1 LHGSLTEDTYMEIPE
16 GYTKHPEKICKLQK
30 ALYGLKQAPLNWNQ
44 RLTDKLKTRGLKPTK
59 VEPCIYVNE
68 SHSIILAFYV
78 DDGIIIGSDRQEVK
92 QLISSIGNKFEIAT
106 YTNPTSFLGIQL
118 IWNKR
123 SVKLKQMA
131 YAKSIIIK
139 YRMED
144 AKISGIL
151 MMPNDTRLEN
161 GMSKFPYRE
170 CVGSILYLANKTRPD
185 LSYASGYVSR
195 YLDKQSKQDIVNV
208 KQILRYI
215 KGTLDLGIVF
225 ENTNTRLCE
234 NCEKLVCYVDS
245 DYAGDTETRRSTTG
259 FVIYYSNG
267 PISWS
272 SKKQP
277 IVALSSTEAE
287 FIAAAHCV
295 KELMYLQTLLE
306 ELTGNTVRAVIN
318 IDNQSTL
325 QIIKNGTGNK
335 RSKHID
341 VRYHYLNEKYVEGMI
356 ELKYCP
362 TDEQIADVFTKP
374 LSRVK
379 FEKFRNKIVKL

>member
-1 LHGSLTEDTYMEIPE
+1 MEIPE
-16 GYTKHPEKICKLQK
+16 GYTRHPKEICKLQK
-30 ALYGLKQAPLNWNQ
+30 ALYSLKQAPLNWNQ
-44 RLTDKLKTRGLKPTK
+44 RLTDILKTRGLKPTK

-92 QLISSIGNKFEIAT
+92 QLISSIGNEFEIAT
-106 YTNPTSFLGIQL
+106 YTNPTSFLSIQI

-123 SVKLKQMA
+123 SVKLKQTA
-131 YAKSIIIK
+131 YAKSVIIIK
-139 YRMED
+139 YGMED
-144 AKISGIL
+144 AKISRIP
-151 MMPNDTRLEN
+151 MMPNNTRLEN
-161 GMSKFPYRE
+161 EMSKFPYRE
-170 CVGSILYLANKTRPD
+170 CIGSILYLANKTRPD

-208 KQILRYI
+208 KQILRYV

-225 ENTNTRLCE
+225 ENTNTLE

-245 DYAGDTETRRSTTG
+245 DHAGDTETRRSITG

-272 SKKQP
+272 SKKQT

-306 ELTGNTVRAVIN
+306 EFTGNTVRAVH
-318 IDNQSTL
+318 L
-325 QIIKNGTGNK
+325 
-335 RSKHID
+335 
-341 VRYHYLNEKYVEGMI
+341 
-356 ELKYCP
+356 
-362 TDEQIADVFTKP
+362 
-374 LSRVK
+374 
-379 FEKFRNKIVKL
+379 